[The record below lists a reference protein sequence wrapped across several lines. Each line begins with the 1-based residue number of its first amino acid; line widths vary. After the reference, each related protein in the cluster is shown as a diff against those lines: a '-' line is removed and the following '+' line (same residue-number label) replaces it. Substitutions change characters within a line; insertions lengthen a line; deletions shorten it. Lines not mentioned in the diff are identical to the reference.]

1 MRGTDVTPIDMLFVN
16 VFCLSLRQKF
26 TRDCCKHTTNIIH
39 RIYQLALRMPVPAAS
54 GYFRIFLLLSS
65 AIVAAVGSVD
75 GTSVDFRVI
84 VAVIFVHT
92 CVLLSVI

>member
-1 MRGTDVTPIDMLFVN
+1 
-16 VFCLSLRQKF
+16 
-26 TRDCCKHTTNIIH
+26 
-39 RIYQLALRMPVPAAS
+39 VPAAS